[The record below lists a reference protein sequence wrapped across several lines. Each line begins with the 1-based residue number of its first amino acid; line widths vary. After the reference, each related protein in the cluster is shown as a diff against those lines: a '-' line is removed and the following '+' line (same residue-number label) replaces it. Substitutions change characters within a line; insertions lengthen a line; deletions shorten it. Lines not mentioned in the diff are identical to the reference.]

1 MPLGIF
7 LPTSSAWVGPQRTTR
22 GQSSEISERMTWLM
36 RRSEPFSMPLPTLT
50 KIVPDRTRLLARLA
64 VSRMA
69 KEGVAKTTTSLS
81 LTQDRSLLRCSSL
94 GRGTPFSLGFTPSC
108 CISAT
113 ASLR

>member
-1 MPLGIF
+1 MEAVMQENGLNEEI
-7 LPTSSAWVGPQRTTR
+7 LPGRT
-22 GQSSEISERMTWLM
+22 M
-36 RRSEPFSMPLPTLT
+36 
-50 KIVPDRTRLLARLA
+50 LLALLA

-94 GRGTPFSLGFTPSC
+94 GRGTPFSLGLVPKR

-113 ASLR
+113 ASSR